1 MGCFSSSNSKST
13 VPMSERLC
21 TYLRQAKVPIKVRN
35 KTGTIVG
42 SQSIE
47 FQLSEPI
54 LVTSKEIQMN
64 SETFLISSCVLP
76 GQDPRG
82 DYKKKCQDNCFY
94 LRNDEGI
101 LCCLFD
107 GHGSHGER
115 VAEFCQLVLERLF
128 QNEAK
133 KLAVTSN

>member
-1 MGCFSSSNSKST
+1 MGCFSSSNNKGT
-13 VPMSERLC
+13 VPMSERFC
-21 TYLRQAKVPIKVRN
+21 TYARQVKVPIKVRN

-42 SQSIE
+42 SQSVE

-54 LVTSKEIQMN
+54 LVSNKEVQIG
-64 SETFLISSCVLP
+64 SSTFLVSSCVLP
-76 GQDPRG
+76 GLDPRG

-94 LRNDEGI
+94 LSNDEGI

-115 VAEFCQLVLERLF
+115 VAEFCQNVIERIF
-128 QNEAK
+128 RSEAK
-133 KLAVTSN
+133 MLSVGFI